1 MAERPKG
8 AQRDGVA
15 RGEDLRARDGRE
27 PERPRGRRNGMLR
40 QAAYGLAALAASTV
54 AAGPAAQPALAQ
66 SLPSDAMLSRSFS
79 DRTPNMLLSSPLKA
93 LKVATLDLPPAIG
106 SGLGF
111 TVPDSPAATDPARV
125 TSRAAPKIPA
135 RAEEDGYAYP
145 PPLVLDAPVK
155 PAETEASAPAAAPP
169 SADPSAAEYPARAS
183 ALAPAADALAP
194 VVQATRAPEAGAAAE
209 AVIAAPTSPVI
220 VAALPD
226 AAGAVPS
233 VPAPAL
239 AAATPDADD
248 AAPADAETP
257 ALFGPA
263 PVATNGYLEIALDS
277 LLSLPGIEDQMVAS
291 DDASP
296 ELFGPDI
303 SGADVDPNAL
313 AAPERHGGIGSDAL
327 FPTLPDDQ
335 GWADL
340 GTGADGE
347 ESPLYRDRSV
357 VFGVNP
363 DVFPAQPFE
372 HSLVSIPAS
381 LVPMPLSPPPERGEP
396 LFGRTGPAGATFAER
411 LGLTGPDRARAE
423 KCLAEAIYF
432 ESRGEPKRGQ
442 IAVAQVVMNRVFSGY
457 YPNDVCKT
465 VYQNAHRHLACQ
477 FTFACDDVKDVVREP
492 DMWVQ
497 AKEIAADMLDGK
509 LWLDS
514 VGPAT
519 HYHAYWVHP
528 SWVREMRKL
537 DRIGVHTFYRP
548 KRWAS

>member
-1 MAERPKG
+1 
-8 AQRDGVA
+8 
-15 RGEDLRARDGRE
+15 
-27 PERPRGRRNGMLR
+27 MLR

-66 SLPSDAMLSRSFS
+66 SLLRRHALAQFLRPHAQHAVEQPAEGAEGGDPRSAAGHRQRPRFH
-79 DRTPNMLLSSPLKA
+79 RA
-93 LKVATLDLPPAIG
+93 
-106 SGLGF
+106 
-111 TVPDSPAATDPARV
+111 DSPAATDPARV

-169 SADPSAAEYPARAS
+169 SADPSQQRIRHGPPPSPRCRC
-183 ALAPAADALAP
+183 PAP
-194 VVQATRAPEAGAAAE
+194 VVQAPAHRKPALRRGRHRGPPIARHRGRA
-209 AVIAAPTSPVI
+209 
-220 VAALPD
+220 PD
-226 AAGAVPS
+226 AASASLG
-233 VPAPAL
+233 PAPAL

-313 AAPERHGGIGSDAL
+313 AAPERHGGFGSDAL

-432 ESRGEPKRGQ
+432 ESRGEPKARPDRRCAG
-442 IAVAQVVMNRVFSGY
+442 G
-457 YPNDVCKT
+457 
-465 VYQNAHRHLACQ
+465 H
-477 FTFACDDVKDVVREP
+477 EP
-492 DMWVQ
+492 RLLGLLSQ
-497 AKEIAADMLDGK
+497 
-509 LWLDS
+509 
-514 VGPAT
+514 
-519 HYHAYWVHP
+519 
-528 SWVREMRKL
+528 
-537 DRIGVHTFYRP
+537 
-548 KRWAS
+548 